1 MNERSVRKKLMK
13 SLPLETKRLLVR
25 EPELSDTDDM
35 YAYASLP
42 EVCRY
47 LLWEPHINRLQTEG
61 YIESLQKRC
70 RRGLYCDW
78 AVAKK
83 SDGRM
88 IGTCGFAYIDS
99 ENEWCEIGYVLAP
112 WEQGKGY
119 MTEALSAVTALA
131 FETLG
136 LCEARLRIIAENTPS
151 RRLAERVGY
160 GLERVCENEME
171 IKGVLR
177 SIAHYRLTREQYL
190 AAHSAAGTG
199 R

>member
-1 MNERSVRKKLMK
+1 
-13 SLPLETKRLLVR
+13 
-25 EPELSDTDDM
+25 
-35 YAYASLP
+35 
-42 EVCRY
+42 
-47 LLWEPHINRLQTEG
+47 
-61 YIESLQKRC
+61 
-70 RRGLYCDW
+70 
-78 AVAKK
+78 
-83 SDGRM
+83 M

-136 LCEARLRIIAENTPS
+136 LCEARLRIIAENIPS
-151 RRLAERVGY
+151 RRLAERVGC

-177 SIAHYRLTREQYL
+177 SIAHYRLTLEQYL